1 VESDLN
7 DSLTGKRI
15 IAIDYGLKRVGLA
28 ICDELHIS
36 ITPLKVLQ
44 TDSDKFWDELMNTIR
59 HENASA
65 IVIGIPERLDN
76 QKTEV
81 ILKIEEFISD
91 LKGKSSLDIYEF
103 DESFSTK
110 RALETM
116 ISIGKSRKKRSKKG
130 SKDNIAAAIILR
142 DFLDELD

>member
-1 VESDLN
+1 MLH
-7 DSLTGKRI
+7 SLKQAFEGKRI
-15 IAIDYGLKRVGLA
+15 LAIDYGLKRVGLA
-28 ICDELHIS
+28 VCDELHIS

-44 TDSDKFWDELMNTIR
+44 TGSHDFWDDLLKVIKS
-59 HENASA
+59 ENSSA
-65 IVIGIPERLDN
+65 IVVGFPQRLDN

-81 ILKIEEFISD
+81 IQKIEEFISI
-91 LKGKSSLDIYEF
+91 LKEKALLDIYKF

-116 ISIGKSRKKRSKKG
+116 ISIGKSKKKRSKKG

-142 DFLDELD
+142 DFLDEVA